1 MHKYKYILN
10 LMEFLA
16 HDFGDI
22 TFVECWKT
30 SYTFNQ

>member
-22 TFVECWKT
+22 SFAVLKDIIH
-30 SYTFNQ
+30 F